1 MLQEIKALWIKN
13 VFFFLNSTLVQLP
26 TSVAKKKSKAYLFKS
41 YIYIQDDFW
50 YLFLFSLINFL

>member
-26 TSVAKKKSKAYLFKS
+26 TSVAKKAK
-41 YIYIQDDFW
+41 
-50 YLFLFSLINFL
+50 